1 MSEPLS
7 RRCALALLVALAAAT
22 VAGLIAWGPVLLVP
36 SAHAYADDRAWGGLH
51 NAANV
56 LASLPLL
63 AAALWGML
71 ATRASRW
78 SDELR
83 RPWAAFHGCAGAA
96 ATVAAAYHA
105 APGDASF
112 VLAHALTAAGF
123 VFLGQGVLAER
134 VHPGFGSPRALV
146 GAGLLAACACVI
158 VVAGAALGRGI
169 DMRPLMLL
177 EVMPVLLIPAG
188 ALWLPGAHT
197 RASDWIIMLVA
208 YGVAKGFDT
217 ADAAVLA
224 ATGWIS
230 GHGLMHL
237 CLAVVAGWLAY
248 CAASA
253 RSGTEAPDTRRH
265 TSLNTSG

>member
-7 RRCALALLVALAAAT
+7 RRCALTLLVALAVAT
-22 VAGLIAWGPVLLVP
+22 VAGLIAWGPVLLAA
-36 SAHAYADDRAWGGLH
+36 SAHAYADDRSWAGLP

-63 AAALWGML
+63 AAALWGVVV
-71 ATRASRW
+71 TRSSRW
-78 SDELR
+78 GEELR
-83 RPWAAFHGCAGAA
+83 RPWMAFHVCAGAA
-96 ATVAAAYHA
+96 AAVAAFYHA

-112 VLAHALTAAGF
+112 VLAHALAAAGF
-123 VFLGQGVLAER
+123 VYLGQGVLAER
-134 VHPGFGSPRALV
+134 VHPEFGSARALL
-146 GAGLLAACACVI
+146 GSGLLAALACAI
-158 VVAGAALGRGI
+158 VLMGAGRGHGI
-169 DMRPLMLL
+169 DMRPLLL
-177 EVMPVLLIPAG
+177 LQVMPVLLIPAG

-208 YGVAKGFDT
+208 YGIAKGFDV
-217 ADAAVLA
+217 ADAAVLG

-237 CLAVVAGWLAY
+237 SLAAVAGWLAY
-248 CAASA
+248 CAVRP
-253 RSGTEAPDTRRH
+253 RSGAEAPDSRRS

>member
-1 MSEPLS
+1 MSEPLG
-7 RRCALALLVALAAAT
+7 RRCALTLLVAMAVAS
-22 VAGLIAWGPVLLVP
+22 VAGLIAWGPVTLAP

-63 AAALWGML
+63 AAALWGVF

-78 SDELR
+78 GDELR
-83 RPWAAFHGCAGAA
+83 RPWTSFHVCAGAA
-96 ATVAAAYHA
+96 AAVAAVYHA

-134 VHPGFGSPRALV
+134 VHPGFGSVRALV
-146 GAGLLAACACVI
+146 GAGLLAALACAI
-158 VVAGAALGRGI
+158 VLVGASLGRGI
-169 DMRPLMLL
+169 DMRPLLL
-177 EVMPVLLIPAG
+177 LQVMPVLLIPAG
-188 ALWLPGAHT
+188 ALWLPGSHT
-197 RASDWIIMLVA
+197 RASDWIIMLLA
-208 YGVAKGFDT
+208 YGVAKGLDA
-217 ADAAVLA
+217 ADAAVLSV
-224 ATGWIS
+224 TGSIS

-237 CLAVVAGWLAY
+237 SLAAVAGWLAY

-253 RSGTEAPDTRRH
+253 RSGAETPDTRRH

>member
-7 RRCALALLVALAAAT
+7 RRCALTLLIALAAAT
-22 VAGLIAWGPVLLVP
+22 VAGLIAWGPVLLATT
-36 SAHAYADDRAWGGLH
+36 AHAYADDRAWGGLP
-51 NAANV
+51 NSANV

-63 AAALWGML
+63 AAGIWGLL

-78 SDELR
+78 SEELR
-83 RPWAAFHGCAGAA
+83 RPWMAFHACAAAA
-96 ATVAAAYHA
+96 ATVAAVYHA
-105 APGDASF
+105 APGDTSF
-112 VLAHALTAAGF
+112 ILAHALTGAAF

-134 VHPGFGSPRALV
+134 VHPEFGSTQALLGASALV
-146 GAGLLAACACVI
+146 GLACAFVF
-158 VVAGAALGRGI
+158 AGAALGHGI
-169 DMRPLMLL
+169 DMRPFMLL
-177 EVMPVLLIPAG
+177 EVLPVLLIPAG

-208 YGVAKGFDT
+208 YGVAKGFDA
-217 ADAAVLA
+217 ADAAVLS

-230 GHGLMHL
+230 GHALMHL
-237 CLAVVAGWLAY
+237 SLAAVAAWLAY

-253 RSGTEAPDTRRH
+253 RSEAAAPVTRRH

>member
-7 RRCALALLVALAAAT
+7 RRCALTLLIALAVAT
-22 VAGLIAWGPVLLVP
+22 VAGLIGWGPVLLAP
-36 SAHAYADDRAWGGLH
+36 SAHAYADDRAWGGLQ

-63 AAALWGML
+63 ATGIWGLL

-78 SDELR
+78 SVELR
-83 RPWAAFHGCAGAA
+83 RPWMAFHAFAAAAAF
-96 ATVAAAYHA
+96 VAAVYHA
-105 APGDASF
+105 APGETTF
-112 VLAHALTAAGF
+112 VLAHALAGTAF

-134 VHPGFGSPRALV
+134 VHPVFGSTRALI
-146 GAGLLAACACVI
+146 GAGLLVGLACAVVI
-158 VVAGAALGRGI
+158 AGAALGHGI
-169 DMRPLMLL
+169 DMRAFILL
-177 EVMPVLLIPAG
+177 EVLPVLLIPAG

-197 RASDWIIMLVA
+197 RASDWILMLVA
-208 YGVAKGFDT
+208 YGVAKCFDA
-217 ADAAVLA
+217 ADAAVLS

-237 CLAVVAGWLAY
+237 SLAAVAAWLAY
-248 CAASA
+248 CAGSA
-253 RSGTEAPDTRRH
+253 RSRAEVSVSRRH

>member
-7 RRCALALLVALAAAT
+7 RRCALTLLLAMAVASM
-22 VAGLIAWGPVLLVP
+22 AGLLAWGPVLLA
-36 SAHAYADDRAWGGLH
+36 SDAHVYADDRALGGLS

-63 AAALWGML
+63 AASLWGIV

-78 SDELR
+78 GDELR
-83 RPWAAFHGCAGAA
+83 GPWVAFHFCAGAA
-96 ATVAAAYHA
+96 AGVAAAYHA
-105 APGDASF
+105 APGDTSF
-112 VLAHALTAAGF
+112 VLAHALSAAGF
-123 VFLGQGVLAER
+123 VFLSLGVLAER
-134 VHPGFGSPRALV
+134 VHPDFGSTRALL
-146 GAGLLAACACVI
+146 GAGLLAVLACAI
-158 VVAGAALGRGI
+158 VLADAALGHGI

-177 EVMPVLLIPAG
+177 EWLPVLLIPAG

-197 RASDWIIMLVA
+197 RSTDWIIMLVA
-208 YGVAKGFDT
+208 YGIAKGFDA
-217 ADAAVLA
+217 ADSAVLS

-237 CLAVVAGWLAY
+237 CLAAVAGWLAY
-248 CAASA
+248 CASSA
-253 RSGTEAPDTRRH
+253 RSGADAPDTRRQ

>member
-22 VAGLIAWGPVLLVP
+22 VAGLIAWGPVLLAA
-36 SAHAYADDRAWGGLH
+36 SAHAYADARTWAGLP

-63 AAALWGML
+63 AAALCGVVV
-71 ATRASRW
+71 TRSSRW

-83 RPWAAFHGCAGAA
+83 RPWTAFHVSAGAA
-96 ATVAAAYHA
+96 AAAAALYHA
-105 APGDASF
+105 APGDTSF
-112 VLAHALTAAGF
+112 VLAHGLTAAGF
-123 VFLGQGVLAER
+123 VFLGQGALAER
-134 VHPGFGSPRALV
+134 VHPGFGSARALF
-146 GAGLLAACACVI
+146 GAGLLAVLACAI
-158 VVAGAALGRGI
+158 VLIGAGRGHGI
-169 DMRPLMLL
+169 DMRPLLLL
-177 EVMPVLLIPAG
+177 EVLPVLLIPAG

-208 YGVAKGFDT
+208 YGIAKGFDV
-217 ADAAVLA
+217 ADAAVLG

-237 CLAVVAGWLAY
+237 SLAAVAGWLAY
-248 CAASA
+248 CAARA
-253 RSGTEAPDTRRH
+253 RWGAGSPDTLRN

>member
-1 MSEPLS
+1 MSEPLG
-7 RRCALALLVALAAAT
+7 RRCALTLLVAMAVAT
-22 VAGLIAWGPVLLVP
+22 VAGLIAWGPVLLAP
-36 SAHAYADDRAWGGLH
+36 ALHAYADDRAWGSLH

-63 AAALWGML
+63 VAALWGIV

-83 RPWAAFHGCAGAA
+83 RPWTAFHVCAGAA
-96 ATVAAAYHA
+96 AAVAAVYHA

-123 VFLGQGVLAER
+123 VFLGLGVLAER
-134 VHPGFGSPRALV
+134 VHPGFGSARALF
-146 GAGLLAACACVI
+146 GAGLLAALACAI
-158 VVAGAALGRGI
+158 VLVGAPLGRGI
-169 DMRPLMLL
+169 DMRPLLLL

-188 ALWLPGAHT
+188 ALWLPGTHT
-197 RASDWIIMLVA
+197 RASDWIIMLSA
-208 YGVAKGFDT
+208 YGLAKGFDA
-217 ADAAVLA
+217 ADASVLSV
-224 ATGWIS
+224 TGWIS

-237 CLAVVAGWLAY
+237 CLATAAGWLAY
-248 CAASA
+248 CAATA
-253 RSGTEAPDTRRH
+253 RAGVEAADNRRL